1 MFKYEII
8 AEDIQN
14 KIQAGEYQKDEKL
27 PQEMEL
33 CRQYSASRITIRE
46 ALDLL
51 VNRGLITRR
60 RGAGTYVK
68 AITGERSNS
77 EKFARSQQF
86 GGFTSDMQG
95 RNVETTVN
103 EFSLLRSSKDVA
115 NRLQVQET
123 AFVCY
128 ICRTRSV
135 DGKPHV
141 VEYTYMPTDFIPG
154 ITENVVK
161 GSIYSYIEQTLKM
174 KIKSAHR
181 TVRADMPTE
190 FERKWLEIGQENIP
204 ILEVE
209 QTGYLDDGR
218 IFEYSRSRHRADCFE
233 LHTVSIH

>member
-1 MFKYEII
+1 MFKYEAI
-8 AEDIQN
+8 AEKIQN
-14 KIQAGEYQKDEKL
+14 KIRSGEYRADEKL

-33 CRQYSASRITIRE
+33 CRQYDASRITIRE

-68 AITGERSNS
+68 AIAGEPSDT

-86 GGFTSDMQG
+86 GGFTSDMRG
-95 RNVETTVN
+95 REVQTVLH
-103 EFSLLRSSKDVA
+103 EFALLRAPKHVA
-115 NRLQVQET
+115 ERLQVPET

-128 ICRTRSV
+128 ICRTRCV
-135 DGKPHV
+135 EGKPYV

-154 ITENVVK
+154 ITEDVVK
-161 GSIYSYIEQTLKM
+161 GSIYEYMEQVLKLR
-174 KIKSAHR
+174 IKSAHR
-181 TVRADMPTE
+181 TARADMPTE
-190 FERKWLEIGQENIP
+190 QEREWLEIGQEP
-204 ILEVE
+204 LPVLEVE

-218 IFEYSRSRHRADCFE
+218 IFEYSKSRHRADCFE

>member
-8 AEDIQN
+8 AENIQN
-14 KIQAGEYQKDEKL
+14 KIRSGEYPVDEKL

-33 CRQYSASRITIRE
+33 CKQYGASRITIRE

-68 AITGERSNS
+68 AIAGESSNS
-77 EKFARSQQF
+77 EKFAKSQQF
-86 GGFTSDMQG
+86 GGFTSDMKG
-95 RNVETTVN
+95 RDIQTQVHEL
-103 EFSLLRSSKDVA
+103 SLLKTPQHVA
-115 NRLQVQET
+115 ERLQVPET

-128 ICRTRSV
+128 ICRTRFV
-135 DGKPHV
+135 EQKPYV
-141 VEYTYMPTDFIPG
+141 VEYTYMPTDFITG
-154 ITENVVK
+154 ITEDVVK
-161 GSIYSYIEQTLKM
+161 GSIYQYIEQTLKL

-181 TVRADMPTE
+181 TARADMPTE
-190 FERKWLEIGQENIP
+190 QEREWLAIGEEVLP

-218 IFEYSRSRHRADCFE
+218 IFEYSKTRHRADCFE